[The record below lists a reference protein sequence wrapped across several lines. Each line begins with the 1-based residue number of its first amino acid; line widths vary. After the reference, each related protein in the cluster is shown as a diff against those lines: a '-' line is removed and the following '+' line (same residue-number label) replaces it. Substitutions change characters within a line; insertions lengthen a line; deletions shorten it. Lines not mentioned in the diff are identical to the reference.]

1 MGRDLPCHQEGI
13 VQMSNGLNFL
23 ENMGRS
29 ANLRHASAQQLQHAM
44 RGQQIAPAM
53 QLAILN
59 QDQAQVEMLLDARNK
74 IYCALMTPKPKRAP
88 PKPGKAPKKAPGKK
102 PAKKPA
108 KPGKAKSKR

>member
-1 MGRDLPCHQEGI
+1 

-23 ENMGRS
+23 ENIGRS
-29 ANLRHASAQQLQHAM
+29 AKLRHASPEQLQVAM
-44 RGQQIAPAM
+44 GGEQIAPAM

-59 QDQAQVEMLLDARNK
+59 QDRAQVEMLLDARNK

-88 PKPGKAPKKAPGKK
+88 AKPGKAPKKAPGKK

-108 KPGKAKSKR
+108 KPEKSKSKR

>member
-1 MGRDLPCHQEGI
+1 
-13 VQMSNGLNFL
+13 LNFL
-23 ENMGRS
+23 ENIGRS
-29 ANLRHASAQQLQHAM
+29 AKLRHASPEQLQVAM
-44 RGQQIAPAM
+44 GGEQIAPAM

-59 QDQAQVEMLLDARNK
+59 QDRVQVEMLLDARNK

-88 PKPGKAPKKAPGKK
+88 AKPGKAPKKAPGKK